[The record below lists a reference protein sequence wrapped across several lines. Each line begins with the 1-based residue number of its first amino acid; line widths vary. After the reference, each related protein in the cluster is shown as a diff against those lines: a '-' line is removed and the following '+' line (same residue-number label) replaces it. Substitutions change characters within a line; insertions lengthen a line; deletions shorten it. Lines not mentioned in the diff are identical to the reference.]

1 VSERERT
8 DPSRRPSTDIEFD
21 FFDESSTAEAAR
33 EGAPR
38 RRRRLP
44 TRPPAPPGGPQ
55 LYRLGILIAGAIILA
70 VILILVVNSCRA
82 NQKEAEYRDYV
93 EDVGEVVSQS
103 DALGRQLNQRLNTPG
118 IRLEDLRGAVEG
130 LSRQQEQV
138 LSRAQELSPPGPLVQ
153 QQEELIQTMQ
163 LRVNGLDG
171 LATAFARVAEVQNAQ
186 RAGQLLAQQANRLV
200 ASDVVYDDL
209 FETPTMEVLEQQDV
223 SDIVVPDSNFA
234 RNPDLGSPTQWELVV
249 QRLTQ
254 TPQSGGLR
262 GNGIV
267 GVVAQPGNQ
276 QLSQGED
283 NTVRAS
289 ESLSFEVRVQNSGDT
304 QETQVRVRLT
314 IQQSPEPIRREQVID
329 SINPGQTV
337 TVTFRD
343 PGQVSFETDAT
354 LQVQVEPV
362 PGETNTNNNTAEYPV
377 TFTLG

>member
-1 VSERERT
+1 M
-8 DPSRRPSTDIEFD
+8 PSRP
-21 FFDESSTAEAAR
+21 
-33 EGAPR
+33 
-38 RRRRLP
+38 P
-44 TRPPAPPGGPQ
+44 TPPGGPQ
-55 LYRLGILIAGAIILA
+55 LYRLALLIAGAIILA

-82 NQKEAEYRDYV
+82 NQKEAEYRDYI
-93 EDVGEVVSQS
+93 EDVDGVTAQS
-103 DALGRQLNQRLNTPG
+103 TALGRQLNQRLNTPG

-138 LSRAQELSPPGPLVQ
+138 LARTEELSPPGPLVT

-171 LATAFARVAEVQNAQ
+171 LAAAFARVAEIQNTQ

-209 FETPTMEVLEQQDV
+209 FKEPTIDVLEQQDV
-223 SDIVVPDSNFA
+223 SDIVVPDSNFVH
-234 RNPDLGSPTQWELVV
+234 NPDLGSPTQWELVV

-267 GVVAQPGNQ
+267 GVAAQPGNQ
-276 QLSQGED
+276 QLSQGDD
-283 NTVRAS
+283 NVVRAS
-289 ESLSFEVRVQNSGDT
+289 DALAFQVRVQNSGDS

-314 IQQSPEPIRREQVID
+314 IQQSPEPIRKEQVID
-329 SINPGQTV
+329 SINPGQTQA
-337 TVTFRD
+337 VTFRD
-343 PGQVSFETDAT
+343 FGNLSFETDAT

>member
-8 DPSRRPSTDIEFD
+8 DPTRRPSTDIEFD
-21 FFDESSTAEAAR
+21 FFDESPTAEAAR

-44 TRPPAPPGGPQ
+44 KRPPAPPGGPQ
-55 LYRLGILIAGAIILA
+55 LYRLGILIAGAIVLA

-93 EDVGEVVSQS
+93 EDVGEVTTQS

-138 LSRAQELSPPGPLVQ
+138 LGRAQELSPPGPLVQ

-171 LATAFARVAEVQNAQ
+171 LAAAFARVAEVQNAQ
-186 RAGQLLAQQANRLV
+186 RAGQLLAQQASRLV

-209 FETPTMEVLEQQDV
+209 FKTPTMGVLEQQDV

-262 GNGIV
+262 GNGIA

-276 QLSQGED
+276 QLSQGDD

-289 ESLSFEVRVQNSGDT
+289 ESLSFEVSVQNSGDT

-329 SINPGQTV
+329 SINPGQTL